1 MFLCYN
7 CGTDF
12 VDKRCGW
19 VLIET
24 KVIVPQEAL
33 IEKEKEKEK
42 DKEIEN
48 GGRFRGGESG
58 QESGGQAP
66 ELQN

>member
-33 IEKEKEKEK
+33 IEKDKE
-42 DKEIEN
+42 KEIEN

-58 QESGGQAP
+58 QEPGGQAP